1 MTISDELEAKI
12 LRYFHVEKW
21 RVGTISRHLKIHH
34 TVVQRVLL
42 HSGSTKANLVMRPSA
57 IDPFLPFILDTL
69 TKYPKL
75 TASRLYHM
83 VVERGYAGKPD
94 HFRHFVA
101 LHRPRPAAEAYF
113 RLRTLPGEQGQADWG
128 HFGYINIGKAKRSL
142 MAFVMVLSYSRKI
155 FLRFYLNQ
163 RSANF
168 LRGHEAAFNAWG
180 GVPRKIL
187 YDNLSSAVL
196 ERHGDAIRFNPLL
209 LSFAAHYR
217 FEPHPVAVA
226 RGNEKGRVE
235 RAIKFIRTSFFA
247 ARTWKDLEDLNAQ
260 ASSWCDGQA
269 SDRPCP
275 EDTTLSVHEVFN
287 QERPKLLSLPENPYP
302 DKEQEIVKVGK
313 TPYVRFDLNDYS
325 VPHTYVRRALTVI
338 AKPDLVTIAD
348 GSNIIAEHKRSYDKG
363 RQIESELHLKELGD
377 YKKRARQAR
386 GQDRLVQAVP
396 ISNELLIKAAQR
408 NYHLKSIIS
417 SLLLLLDSYGANE
430 LEIAIN
436 EALARDVP
444 HPNAVRLCLEK
455 RRESHNQ
462 LPPVALDLPDDKRVR
477 DLVVR
482 PHDLGSYDQLKS
494 TEQKNYDN

>member
-1 MTISDELEAKI
+1 MTISDDLEAKI

-21 RVGTISRHLKIHH
+21 KIGTIARQLRVHH
-34 TVVQRVLL
+34 SVIKRLLVQ
-42 HSGSTKANLVMRPSA
+42 SGNAKVSQVMRPSRL
-57 IDPFLPFILDTL
+57 DPFLQFILDTL
-69 TKYPKL
+69 AKYPTL
-75 TASRLYHM
+75 TASRLYQM
-83 VVERGYAGKPD
+83 VVERGYVGGVD
-94 HFRHFVA
+94 HFRHLIS

-113 RLRTLPGEQGQADWG
+113 RLRTLPGEQAQADWAQ
-128 HFGYINIGKAKRSL
+128 FGYINIGKAKRQL

-163 RSANF
+163 RTTNF
-168 LRGHEAAFNAWG
+168 LYGHEAAFNAWG
-180 GVPRKIL
+180 GVPRVIQ
-187 YDNLSSAVL
+187 YDNLKSAVL

-217 FEPHPVAVA
+217 YESRPVAIA

-235 RAIKFIRTSFFA
+235 RAINYIRTSFFA
-247 ARTWKDLEDLNAQ
+247 ARTWKDLEDLNTQ

-269 SDRPCP
+269 ASRPCP
-275 EDTTLSVHEVFN
+275 EDTSLSVQKVFE
-287 QERPKLLSLPENPYP
+287 QEKPKLISLPENPYQV
-302 DKEQEIVKVGK
+302 EELEIVKVGK

-338 AKPDLVTIAD
+338 AKPDLITVVD
-348 GSNIIAEHKRSYDKG
+348 GSNMITEHKRSYDKG
-363 RQIESELHLKELGD
+363 KQIESESHLKELSD
-377 YKKRARQAR
+377 YKKRAHQSR

-396 ISNELLIKAAQR
+396 TSNQLLIKAAER

-417 SLLLLLDSYGANE
+417 NLLQLLDSYGAAE
-430 LEIAIN
+430 LEIAVN

-444 HPNAVRLCLEK
+444 HPNTVRLCLER
-455 RRESHNQ
+455 RRENHNQ

-494 TEQKNYDN
+494 TEQKKHD